1 MQRLELLRASATDAD
16 AVRQYL
22 QSIDAD
28 ELDALLDG
36 IAPRDAKC
44 AASKGK
50 ARAKDQTAFLVQ
62 DDWLPLVQLLAQCDA
77 TRLRAACRI
86 VQELRRGSPSELESM
101 QLLTEVTLGYAR
113 ALDELQ
119 ERRDSSRGGSRRRL
133 LLDEIRVLLDVV
145 FSFLAEV
152 VEAAKPTKVLPQLL
166 GLVPY
171 FLGLMGEITG
181 EEADAGVQEN
191 LAKLLELPWS
201 CQTVPS
207 LLDVLVDDAAL
218 MSRESWQQLQ
228 ENVERMVTTSPEMTS
243 ETMNPVIRECVL
255 VANVTGDHKWIS
267 IARYLLRQL
276 PVHLR
281 QEAEFNLLMSFQQS
295 PRIVSLVCESIRSST
310 ISESAGVDMTA
321 ATSLFDSASFSELEQ
336 NDTGDH
342 SPSKFA
348 TALLLLQAIFETASE
363 TRSEV
368 LSCLFERS
376 QNPTQRKIAGET
388 LSQLFISQS
397 GKLFPHINAVQDW
410 LSMQFQRSF
419 DSAHAF
425 FLIASRLATV
435 HKDLYNFLMT
445 IDYRLVSS
453 KKKKLY
459 LPLKTV

>member
-243 ETMNPVIRECVL
+243 ETMNP
-255 VANVTGDHKWIS
+255 
-267 IARYLLRQL
+267 L

-295 PRIVSLVCESIRSST
+295 PRIVSLVRSSKRPQKHARKC
-310 ISESAGVDMTA
+310 SAA
-321 ATSLFDSASFSELEQ
+321 YL
-336 NDTGDH
+336 ND
-342 SPSKFA
+342 PKIP
-348 TALLLLQAIFETASE
+348 LK
-363 TRSEV
+363 
-368 LSCLFERS
+368 ERS
-376 QNPTQRKIAGET
+376 LEK
-388 LSQLFISQS
+388 LFHNYLFRNQE
-397 GKLFPHINAVQDW
+397 KLFPHINAVQDW

-459 LPLKTV
+459 LPLKTSRLGDEIQGVCNPSQDGYIFPANSGDRAIMAQGEFAL